1 MLCSLAK
8 RYFLRRQPKHVQEA
22 ERQTR
27 LKNYLG
33 HKSGNA
39 RVADTYQQKEMSV
52 MLKKEALCL
61 FLCNEMISMQSFMKG
76 NQLRR
81 LL

>member
-1 MLCSLAK
+1 MLCSSAK
-8 RYFLRRQPKHVQEA
+8 RYFLRHQPKHVRVA

-39 RVADTYQQKEMSV
+39 RVLDTYQQKEMLV
-52 MLKKEALCL
+52 MLKKGRSRSVSLEQNDIKA
-61 FLCNEMISMQSFMKG
+61 S
-76 NQLRR
+76 
-81 LL
+81 

>member
-1 MLCSLAK
+1 
-8 RYFLRRQPKHVQEA
+8 VA

-39 RVADTYQQKEMSV
+39 RVLDTYQQKEMLVMKKGRSRSV
-52 MLKKEALCL
+52 SLEQNDIKA
-61 FLCNEMISMQSFMKG
+61 S
-76 NQLRR
+76 
-81 LL
+81 